1 MILRRMLE
9 PFVMRLLKRI
19 RIKMIVFRREL
30 DRRLSDHKDE
40 VKKLINNS
48 ASNDYIDSRI
58 NKLSDINMKFDVKN
72 IDMNDR
78 FLDLQTKMQYMSTII
93 DKLQEDNLRMTRS
106 IEKHD
111 LRHQVQDSTKVMLND
126 VIDTPKKKEDKNSN
140 K

>member
-1 MILRRMLE
+1 
-9 PFVMRLLKRI
+9 
-19 RIKMIVFRREL
+19 MIVFRREL

-58 NKLSDINMKFDVKN
+58 NKLSDMHIKLDVKI